1 MEIVRR
7 SAQLYSAGEFDEAL
21 DLYDP
26 DIELDARH
34 FPEGRTYRGR
44 EGVRKFFRTYAGTW
58 ESFEIE
64 FEDFFDAGDQVVVF
78 ARDHGIGRTSGVPV
92 EFVYAQLITLR
103 DGKVTRWQ
111 AFTDRD
117 EALEA
122 AGLSEQPD

>member
-1 MEIVRR
+1 M
-7 SAQLYSAGEFDEAL
+7 
-21 DLYDP
+21 
-26 DIELDARH
+26 
-34 FPEGRTYRGR
+34 
-44 EGVRKFFRTYAGTW
+44 RKDSRAYAGAW

-103 DGKVTRWQ
+103 DGKVSRWQ

>member
-7 SAQLYSAGEFDEAL
+7 MAQLYYAGKFGEAL

-26 DIELDARH
+26 EIEFDARH
-34 FPEGRTYRGR
+34 FPEGRIYYGR
-44 EGVRKFFRTYAGTW
+44 EGVREFFRTYAGTW

-64 FEDFFDAGDQVVVF
+64 LEDFFDAGDQVVVF
-78 ARDHGIGRTSGVPV
+78 ARDHGTGRTSGVPV

-103 DGKVTRWQ
+103 DGRVTRWQ
-111 AFTDRD
+111 AFTDRN

-122 AGLSEQPD
+122 AGLEE